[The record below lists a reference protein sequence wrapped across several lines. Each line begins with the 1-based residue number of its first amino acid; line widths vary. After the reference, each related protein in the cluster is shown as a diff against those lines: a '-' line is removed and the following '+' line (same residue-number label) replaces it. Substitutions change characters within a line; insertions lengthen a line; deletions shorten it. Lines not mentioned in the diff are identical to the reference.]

1 MSIYYAPTDEFFPS
15 EAEDRWEWAQLAA
28 LPEAQRP
35 QSGGW
40 VTDRSGRTRW
50 VGLDEYERI
59 TAARERQERVA

>member
-1 MSIYYAPTDEFFPS
+1 MSRHCWATDEDFPT

-50 VGLDEYERI
+50 VGLDEYEWI